1 MVHLRFPSALAS
13 LVSRITIPMEMRH
26 VLVAY
31 QDTIA
36 LMELFILEKCVL
48 LQHTLKVQHLSA
60 LPVHLEN
67 HLPLKQRAAPHA
79 EWVHIRQA
87 GARHVT
93 VAATEHIP
101 QRLPPA
107 FALSVVQ
114 ALIRITLKVPCV

>member
-1 MVHLRFPSALAS
+1 MVHLRFPSALAP
-13 LVSRITIPMEMRH
+13 LVSGISLTMEMRH

-31 QDTIA
+31 QDAIA
-36 LMELFILEKCVL
+36 LMKLLKCVL

-114 ALIRITLKVPCV
+114 ALIRTTWGVRRV